1 MIKSET
7 GGAARWGIVALVF
20 GAIMLNYV
28 DRQIIALLKPML
40 QVDFG
45 WSDRDYGHMASAFQF
60 AAALGYLGAGWFLDR
75 VGLKRGFALGVGI
88 WSLAGMAHAVV
99 SGVTGFI
106 GARIVLGVAEASGT
120 PAVVKTAAT
129 YFGPAER
136 TRMLGIAN
144 MAPNIGAV
152 AAPLL
157 IPPLAVIFGWRAT
170 FLTAG
175 GLGLLWVVLWLA
187 VRAPTVPNLEQ
198 AIAPAKVGWGV
209 MLRERRTW
217 ALVVAKALT
226 DQVWWFLLFFMPDLF
241 HRLFGLPQGTVG
253 LPVAF
258 VYAMAAL
265 GSLGGGWLPGVLMA
279 RGFTPMGARK
289 ATMLIA
295 ALLVLPLPLVL
306 GANAAWVAAGLLG
319 LTLFAHQAFSTNL
332 FGYAT
337 DLFAANKVGTAI
349 GIAAF
354 CGNLAGMGMLEFAGW
369 SLDNHHGYW
378 PMLAVS
384 AVSYLAAL
392 GLLHLLSSRTEAA

>member
-1 MIKSET
+1 MKSSEPA
-7 GGAARWGIVALVF
+7 GAARWSIVALVF
-20 GAIMLNYV
+20 AAIMLNYV

-40 QVDFG
+40 QADFG

-88 WSLAGMAHAVV
+88 WSLAGAAHAIVT
-99 SGVTGFI
+99 GVAGFI
-106 GARIVLGVAEASGT
+106 GARVVLGVAEATGT

-136 TRMLGIAN
+136 TRMLGISN

-157 IPPLAVIFGWRAT
+157 IPPLAVLFGWRAT

-187 VRAPTVPNLEQ
+187 IRAPALPNAVPTESV
-198 AIAPAKVGWGV
+198 AKIRWGV
-209 MLRERRTW
+209 LLRERRTW
-217 ALVVAKALT
+217 ALVLAKALT

-253 LPVAF
+253 VPVAF
-258 VYAMAAL
+258 VYTMAAC
-265 GSLGGGWLPGVLMA
+265 GSLAGGWLPGMLMA
-279 RGFTPMGARK
+279 RGMAPVQARR
-289 ATMLIA
+289 ATMFLFS
-295 ALLVLPLPLVL
+295 LLVLPIPLVL
-306 GANAAWVAAGLLG
+306 GASAAWIAAGLLG
-319 LTLFAHQAFSTNL
+319 LALFAHQGFSTNL
-332 FGYAT
+332 FGLAT
-337 DLFAANKVGTAI
+337 DLFPARAVGTAI

-354 CGNLAGMGMLEFAGW
+354 AGNLAGMAILELAGW
-369 SLDNHHGYW
+369 SLDAHHGYW
-378 PMLAVS
+378 PMLAIA
-384 AVSYLAAL
+384 AVSYLAAF
-392 GLLHLLSSRTEAA
+392 GLLVLLAPRNFDA